1 MSLYK
6 KYIDTIE
13 DNKKIKFSISFNRDT
28 YNWATNEA
36 KKIGYQVTVVPVEVG
51 DKVESFTAFT
61 GFNDCLLEVNRQSSK
76 RLDEAIKILNEKE
89 EKYLEYFKEKGIK
102 FKQIK

>member
-13 DNKKIKFSISFNRDT
+13 DNKKIKFSISFNRNT
-28 YNWATNEA
+28 FNWATSEP
-36 KKIGYQVTVVPVEVG
+36 KKIGYQVTVVPVEIG
-51 DKVESFTAFT
+51 DKFESFTAFT

-76 RLDEAIKILNEKE
+76 RLDEAIKILNKRE

-102 FKQIK
+102 FKQ